1 MATSLPDPASVD
13 LAPQTPIPVC
23 VLSGF
28 LGSGKTTLIRR
39 LLTNRSA
46 RDTAV
51 IVNEFGEVGLD
62 HLLVEAAE
70 EDTVLLG
77 NGCLCCATHGDLV
90 RALRSLLERRE
101 RRELPA
107 YDRVVI
113 ETSGLADPGPILQT
127 LMSDPLRLSR
137 YHLAG
142 LVTVIDGLVGTAT
155 LTAYGEAAKQAR
167 LADRLLISKADL
179 ASPAAI
185 GDLTT
190 VLSTMAPVTVLD
202 EGATDPALLF
212 DFPLQDTNERCFD
225 GTVHSGEI
233 TTVARTFDTRFTEQQ
248 LEDWLS
254 FLVERH
260 GERILRLKGIFRI
273 AGEHGALA
281 VHLVQH
287 VRHRPQRLD
296 HLPDDQ
302 PAGQVVIIG
311 ASFGVTDTLFAPLL
325 A

>member
-1 MATSLPDPASVD
+1 MKSSLPDPASVD
-13 LAPQTPIPVC
+13 LAPQTPIPVS

-28 LGSGKTTLIRR
+28 LGSGKTTLIRN
-39 LLTNRSA
+39 LLSNPAA

-51 IVNEFGEVGLD
+51 IVNEFGEIGLD

-90 RALRSLLERRE
+90 RALRSLLDRRE

-107 YDRVVI
+107 YERVIV

-142 LVTVIDGLVGTAT
+142 LVTVVDGVVGEKT
-155 LTAYGEAAKQAR
+155 LAAYGEAERQAR
-167 LADRLLISKADL
+167 LADRLLISKGDL
-179 ASPAAI
+179 ATVKDLAAA
-185 GDLTT
+185 
-190 VLSTMAPVTVLD
+190 LSEMAPTTILD
-202 EGATDPALLF
+202 GAVPDLALLF
-212 DFPLQDTNERCFD
+212 DFPPEEPRERSFD
-225 GTVHSGEI
+225 GPVHSEGV
-233 TTVARTFDTRFTEQQ
+233 TTIARTFDQQFSEQQ

-273 AGEHGALA
+273 AGEDRALA

-287 VRHRPQRLD
+287 VRHRPQPLD
-296 HLPDDQ
+296 NLPDDQ

-311 ASFGVTDTLFAPLL
+311 ASLDDAVALFAPLL

>member
-13 LAPQTPIPVC
+13 LAPQTPIPVS

-39 LLTNRSA
+39 LLANPTA

-62 HLLVEAAE
+62 HLLVETAE

-90 RALRSLLERRE
+90 QALRSLLDRRE

-107 YDRVVI
+107 YERVIV

-142 LVTVIDGLVGTAT
+142 LVTVVDGVVGEKTLAT
-155 LTAYGEAAKQAR
+155 YGEAERPAR
-167 LADRLLISKADL
+167 LADRLLISKGDL
-179 ASPAAI
+179 AAVK
-185 GDLTT
+185 DLAVTLSELAPTT
-190 VLSTMAPVTVLD
+190 ILD
-202 EGATDPALLF
+202 GGVPDPALLF
-212 DFPLQDTNERCFD
+212 DFPPDEPREQSFD
-225 GTVHSGEI
+225 GAAHSEGII
-233 TTVARTFDTRFTEQQ
+233 TIARTFDQRFTKQQ
-248 LEDWLS
+248 LETWLS
-254 FLVERH
+254 FLVAH
-260 GERILRLKGIFRI
+260 YGERILRLKGIFRI
-273 AGEHGALA
+273 VGEDRALA
-281 VHLVQH
+281 VHVVQH
-287 VRHRPQRLD
+287 VRHRPQSLD
-296 HLPDDQ
+296 HLSDNQ

-311 ASFGVTDTLFAPLL
+311 SSFDESEADQLFAPLL